1 MLASSIFRRPSA
13 ILQNRP
19 DPRPL
24 ILISTST
31 DDEGSAKVT
40 GGLVRDSASS
50 PGNLIGV
57 ATVSPIDSERSWYP
71 TPKKF
76 ASFAARR
83 RRALKDNIGESDS
96 ASARIVKGGVC
107 GRSDLRPA
115 CLPSSMLSPTT
126 KDAELERLR
135 APEI

>member
-83 RRALKDNIGESDS
+83 RRAAKLANFFGVGYHDLSESMGLTEK
-96 ASARIVKGGVC
+96 I
-107 GRSDLRPA
+107 
-115 CLPSSMLSPTT
+115 
-126 KDAELERLR
+126 
-135 APEI
+135 